1 MAAKKLFA
9 VFALVLCIAYFAEC
23 GVIETNETGDSGK
36 CNQQQD
42 YRIKTCVVPTSATVA
57 QNTMIA

>member
-1 MAAKKLFA
+1 MAAKKMFA

-36 CNQQQD
+36 WSQQQE
-42 YRIKTCVVPTSATVA
+42 
-57 QNTMIA
+57 